1 VAEAGRNG
9 RLPWLAPGDLSGAQR
24 ATYDQIVGS
33 RGAMA
38 GRASAVTD
46 DRGRLHGPFNAMLFS
61 PLVGGALQ
69 EVGAALRTR
78 GVLSDRLRETAI
90 LELARIRRCGFE
102 WQSHEPFAR
111 SAGLTDD
118 ELAAIRAGT
127 GSATLLP
134 AEQLARTLVSA
145 LLSGRDL
152 TDDEAAKA
160 VTELGQDGACELV
173 ILIGYYD
180 LLALSLQ
187 VWRTA
192 TPDGTTGWDDRP
204 AGPAARSGRD

>member
-1 VAEAGRNG
+1 
-9 RLPWLAPGDLSGAQR
+9 
-24 ATYDQIVGS
+24 
-33 RGAMA
+33 
-38 GRASAVTD
+38 
-46 DRGRLHGPFNAMLFS
+46 MLFS

-90 LELARIRRCGFE
+90 LELARFRRCGFE

-111 SAGLTDD
+111 GAGLTSG

-127 GSATLLP
+127 DSPTLLP
-134 AEQLARTLVSA
+134 AEQLARSLVNA
-145 LLSGRDL
+145 LLTGRDL
-152 TDDEAAKA
+152 TDAEVGQA
-160 VTELGQDGACELV
+160 VTELGQDGACEL
-173 ILIGYYD
+173 INLIGYYD

-192 TPDGTTGWDDRP
+192 APDGRTGWDDGH
-204 AGPAARSGRD
+204 AVA

>member
-9 RLPWLAPGDLSGAQR
+9 RLPWLAPGDLTGAQR
-24 ATYDQIVGS
+24 DTYDKIVGS

-38 GRASAVTD
+38 NRASAVTD
-46 DRGRLHGPFNAMLFS
+46 ERGRLHGPFNAMLFS
-61 PLVGGALQ
+61 PLVGSALQ

-90 LELARIRRCGFE
+90 LELARLRRCGFE

-111 SAGLTDD
+111 SAGLTEN
-118 ELAAIRAGT
+118 ELAAIRT
-127 GSATLLP
+127 GADSPTLLP
-134 AEQLARTLVSA
+134 AEQLARSLVNA
-145 LLSGRDL
+145 LLTGRDL
-152 TDDEAAKA
+152 TDAEVGQA

-192 TPDGTTGWDDRP
+192 TPDGSTAWDDGRAAP
-204 AGPAARSGRD
+204 ASRSGSD